1 MTLGLDLAGLI
12 KAKGLEE
19 YQFKPGEPNDLMYL
33 RQAEN
38 LIKKGN
44 PQQALKYLIK
54 SLKMNPESLVSNKQ
68 QQSKGPQING

>member
-12 KAKGLEE
+12 KQKGLEE

-54 SLKMNPESLVSNKQ
+54 SLKMNPESLVRSQNQ
-68 QQSKGPQING
+68 R